1 MNDEQ
6 KALLEET
13 KRLHQLLVE
22 LRASLAEIERRGLP
36 RSDEQVATDELLLAW
51 GEHRL
56 AQHKERLLKCLLY
69 PAAEL

>member
-13 KRLHQLLVE
+13 KRLHARVAVLKML
-22 LRASLAEIERRGLP
+22 LAEIKRRGLLTP
-36 RSDEQVATDELLLAW
+36 ERVATDEALLAQA
-51 GEHRL
+51 EQTLTRS
-56 AQHKERLLKCLLY
+56 KERLLKCLLY